1 MPSVAYLSKSSQSR
15 GSNLVNH
22 GRPVTAPQPPLRH
35 HTWALR
41 PKHQL
46 YCCGTQSLKACWVL
60 GHVYRRSAQQ
70 ATKGWVGA
78 KTTSAWESV
87 THETV
92 KKADGDSGW
101 CGASVTKGA
110 RPCFVSSVFSTLLL
124 AKSMIVAQNTISQQ
138 SLIDTVSMN
147 EAWVLLTIYCMFM
160 PEW

>member
-1 MPSVAYLSKSSQSR
+1 MPYVAHLSKLVNS
-15 GSNLVNH
+15 GGWNLVNH
-22 GRPVTAPQPPLRH
+22 GRPVTARQPPYDITLEPLDQNTNSIVGGH
-35 HTWALR
+35 
-41 PKHQL
+41 
-46 YCCGTQSLKACWVL
+46 SLKACWVL
-60 GHVYRRSAQQ
+60 GHVYQRSAQQ
-70 ATKGWVGA
+70 QTKGGA
-78 KTTSAWESV
+78 KTTSVWQSV
-87 THETV
+87 THKTV
-92 KKADGDSGW
+92 KKADGNSGW